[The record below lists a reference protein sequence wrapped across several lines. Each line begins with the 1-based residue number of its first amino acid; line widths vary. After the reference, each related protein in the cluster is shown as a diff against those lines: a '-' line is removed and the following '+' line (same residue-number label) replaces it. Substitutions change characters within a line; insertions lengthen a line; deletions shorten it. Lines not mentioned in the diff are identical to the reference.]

1 MKVKDN
7 FIILFIIFAILGM
20 LVTVQ
25 IRSTVSMQK
34 QSALTLDYNR
44 LKSQLDTRVKEGEQ
58 YKAQIAELEQKKEDF
73 LKASPGTNSSNSL
86 KSELD
91 YLKFISGLTDVT
103 GDGIV
108 ITLNDAENPDP
119 ESQMNYIIHDY
130 EIYGI
135 INDLRVAG
143 AQAIA
148 INDERLIATSE
159 QICTGPTI
167 KINKNRYAV
176 PFEIKAIGDPGKLY
190 SAIKNSNVV
199 SGLIQYK
206 KRVTVEQKNNI
217 VIPKFMNDI
226 NGLISKLEV
235 VDNENKKEK

>member
-7 FIILFIIFAILGM
+7 FIILFIIFAIFGM
-20 LVTVQ
+20 IVTVQ

-58 YKAQIAELEQKKEDF
+58 YKAQIAELEHKKEDF
-73 LKASPGTNSSNSL
+73 LKASPGTNTSNSL
-86 KSELD
+86 KNELD
-91 YLKFISGLTDVT
+91 SLKFISGLTDVT
-103 GDGIV
+103 GDGVV

-119 ESQMNYIIHDY
+119 ASQMNYIIHDY
-130 EIYGI
+130 EVYGI
-135 INDLRVAG
+135 INDLRDAG

-176 PFEIKAIGDPGKLY
+176 PFEIKAIGDPDKLY
-190 SAIKNSNVV
+190 SAIKNSDVV

-235 VDNENKKEK
+235 ADNESKKEK